1 MKPGSTI
8 GQIGTVLEQ
17 RTTYVVCTLVCTLN
31 VPEAGHINTYI
42 IAECQIPWKY
52 HFMSIRLKSVNSVL
66 PSVFVVPDLGL
77 LHLEEN
83 NIDICI

>member
-1 MKPGSTI
+1 M
-8 GQIGTVLEQ
+8 LEQ
-17 RTTYVVCTLVCTLN
+17 RTTYVVCTFVCTLY
-31 VPEAGHINTYI
+31 VPEVEHINTYI

-52 HFMSIRLKSVNSVL
+52 HFMSIRLLYSVNSVL

-83 NIDICI
+83 NIDICK